1 MRVLPL
7 ADGGPDGDRA
17 LRRAGA
23 RVSAIEAVVCDFG
36 GVLTTPLFETFAALN
51 AEDDIDPGAMGAA
64 LRRIAE
70 RDGAHPLH
78 ELECGRMTEHDFLA
92 AIAAQLHEDLGRDV
106 EMHTFAE
113 RYFAHLRPN
122 AEMVAFLRE
131 LHERGYRLA
140 MLTNNVREWAP
151 RWRAMLKNTGG
162 GGARRGRALL
172 PVEELLGVV
181 VDSAFVGLRKPDPAI
196 YRLTCERLGAEPE
209 RCLFVDDVAVNCD
222 AAADLGRTAVLFRS
236 SQQAIAQMREA
247 LGEPQ
252 LSDPSRSQR

>member
-1 MRVLPL
+1 
-7 ADGGPDGDRA
+7 
-17 LRRAGA
+17 
-23 RVSAIEAVVCDFG
+23 VSAIEAVVSDFG

-51 AEDDIDPGAMGAA
+51 EEDGLDAGAMGGA

-92 AIAAQLHEDLGRDV
+92 AIAAQLREDLGRDV
-106 EMHTFAE
+106 EMQTFAE

-131 LHERGYRLA
+131 LRDRGYRLA
-140 MLTNNVREWAP
+140 MLTNNVREWEP
-151 RWRAMLKNTGG
+151 RWRAML
-162 GGARRGRALL
+162 
-172 PVEELLGVV
+172 PVDELFEVV

-196 YRLTCERLGAEPE
+196 YRLTCERLGVAPE
-209 RCLFVDDVAVNCD
+209 GCLFVDDVAVNC
-222 AAADLGRTAVLFRS
+222 AAAGDLGMTAVLFRS
-236 SQQAIAQMREA
+236 SRQAIAEMREA
-247 LGEPQ
+247 LGAPQ